1 MLSMNTSSEKGGT
14 RFFGAKMTSSLQ
26 TSLGFRVMLW
36 NGIKVMTWARRQR
49 DSAAEDRGV
58 SEVSVPGGLAA
69 GAAAAQGAD
78 LAPAASHQCVVFDKS
93 LNSDHLSGTE

>member
-14 RFFGAKMTSSLQ
+14 RFLGAKMTSSLQ

-49 DSAAEDRGV
+49 DSAEEDGALRPPFREV
-58 SEVSVPGGLAA
+58 WPLFWEVSLLGCSSPGGRSLSCC
-69 GAAAAQGAD
+69 
-78 LAPAASHQCVVFDKS
+78 LLPAVSS
-93 LNSDHLSGTE
+93 LTSY